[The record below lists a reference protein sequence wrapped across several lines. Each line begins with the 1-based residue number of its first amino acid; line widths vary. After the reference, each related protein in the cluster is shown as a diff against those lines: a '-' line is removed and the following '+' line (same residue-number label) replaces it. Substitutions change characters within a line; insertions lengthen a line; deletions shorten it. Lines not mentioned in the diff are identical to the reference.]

1 MGLKIKGMGE
11 HRTSQDGA
19 IFGETIL
26 DSTKLQICSS
36 AGPGEG
42 RGLGSSTVAVHQH
55 SHIHYTGVVTHWK
68 AAFSCYLQNKLTN
81 KQQQQ
86 KQNRIKKLKTKPKT
100 TNAKQY
106 SKNYQIIPWAPESD
120 GAESFWLLTE

>member
-68 AAFSCYLQNKLTN
+68 RTFGDVNENSCLNKLYPN
-81 KQQQQ
+81 
-86 KQNRIKKLKTKPKT
+86 
-100 TNAKQY
+100 
-106 SKNYQIIPWAPESD
+106 
-120 GAESFWLLTE
+120 